1 MHTKITEFS
10 EIAHKLKKVHA
21 KCYRDERTMV
31 LLTLAWTDCA
41 QTQKNE
47 SMLLGTTSPGELW
60 AVAQKE
66 PHTAPSVQV
75 FRGPR
80 WVRLR
85 G

>member
-1 MHTKITEFS
+1 MRIKIKQFS
-10 EIAHKLKKVHA
+10 EIAHKLKEVHA

-31 LLTLAWTDCA
+31 LLTLAWTNCA

-47 SMLLGTTSPGELW
+47 SMLLGTTSPGGTLGCGTEG
-60 AVAQKE
+60 A
-66 PHTAPSVQV
+66 HIAPSVQV